1 MLQLLGQQF
10 CPVKEDSMPPRLRT
24 LFLALLAAL
33 FCIPAV
39 TLFNALSRRADIWWT
54 PAPLALSL
62 ADSKDRVEIYARGQ
76 SLDRLV
82 QQNRLSIM
90 DGRESRVITAPEIG
104 LRFNN
109 WDRVR
114 AARLPLLLVCAAA
127 CGATALL
134 FVLVATNRLAYR
146 GENDAVAA

>member
-1 MLQLLGQQF
+1 
-10 CPVKEDSMPPRLRT
+10 MPPRLRI
-24 LFLALLAAL
+24 FFSALMAVL

-39 TLFNALSRRADIWWT
+39 ALYSELSRRADVWWT

-76 SLDRLV
+76 PLGTLV
-82 QQNRLSIM
+82 EHHRVSMM
-90 DGRESRVITAPEIG
+90 DGTESRALTAQEIG

-114 AARLPLLLVCAAA
+114 AQRLPLLLICAAA
-127 CGATALL
+127 SGAAVVL
-134 FVLVATNRLAYR
+134 FVLVATGRLVYR
-146 GENDAVAA
+146 GEHDAAV